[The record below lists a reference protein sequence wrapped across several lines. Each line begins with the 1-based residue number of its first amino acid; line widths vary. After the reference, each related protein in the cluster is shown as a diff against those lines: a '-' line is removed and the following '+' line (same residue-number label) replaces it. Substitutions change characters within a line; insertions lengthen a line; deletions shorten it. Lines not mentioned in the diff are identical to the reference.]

1 MKFRETPLAGAYHV
15 EIEPNSDERGFF
27 ARTWCANEFA
37 EQGLSPA
44 VAQTSISRNE
54 RKGTVRGMHMQL
66 PPSQESKLVRCIRG
80 AIHDVIIDMRPDS
93 ASYLCHY
100 GVDLSARLHNAL
112 YVPPLMAHGFQTLE
126 DETEVLYQM
135 SDFYAPDLGVGWRW
149 NDAAFGIRWPIT
161 ESVTIA
167 PRDAAYADF
176 DAEAYGEGLRHA
188 SAASKSKAMA
198 DGSRT

>member
-1 MKFRETPLAGAYHV
+1 MKFRATPLSGAYDI
-15 EIEPNSDERGFF
+15 EIEPNTDERGFF
-27 ARTWCANEFA
+27 ARTWCANEFG
-37 EQGLSPA
+37 EHGLSAA

-66 PPSQESKLVRCIRG
+66 PPSREAKLVRCIRG
-80 AIHDVIIDMRPDS
+80 AIHDVIIDLRPDS
-93 ASYLCHY
+93 ASYLGHY

-135 SDFYAPDLGVGWRW
+135 SDFYAPDLGTGWRW

-161 ESVTIA
+161 ASVTIA
-167 PRDAAYADF
+167 RRDAAYADF
-176 DAEAYGEGLRHA
+176 DAEAYAEGLRLA
-188 SAASKSKAMA
+188 SGAPVNTATV
-198 DGSRT
+198 DGYRQ